1 MEGSNAK
8 QQSVCDTLSQWVQ
21 KERLYRSEVLLAIND
36 IIDYNDYDS
45 QSSRGNNQKVDL
57 LLTLGSQ

>member
-8 QQSVCDTLSQWVQ
+8 QQSVCDTLSQWVQKERLYAKQHSVCDTLSQWVQ

-36 IIDYNDYDS
+36 IIDY
-45 QSSRGNNQKVDL
+45 Q
-57 LLTLGSQ
+57 